1 MHKRAFPQLQDR
13 HRPQHSKRLESAS
26 GGELVQRFDG
36 LDGLTYQGDI
46 SNAPA
51 TVSVL
56 NSSTISTVE
65 LVDLRGGCSAAPPVN
80 LVGGGSY
87 RFPGIRPPDRHQL
100 AASIDAELG
109 VPAREPVIRIP
120 RRAEGTRGPGR

>member
-13 HRPQHSKRLESAS
+13 HRPQHSKRLECAS

-65 LVDLRGGCSAAPPVN
+65 LVDLRGGARRRLRSIWLVVAAIA
-80 LVGGGSY
+80 SQE
-87 RFPGIRPPDRHQL
+87 FDRRTATSWPH
-100 AASIDAELG
+100 
-109 VPAREPVIRIP
+109 P
-120 RRAEGTRGPGR
+120 